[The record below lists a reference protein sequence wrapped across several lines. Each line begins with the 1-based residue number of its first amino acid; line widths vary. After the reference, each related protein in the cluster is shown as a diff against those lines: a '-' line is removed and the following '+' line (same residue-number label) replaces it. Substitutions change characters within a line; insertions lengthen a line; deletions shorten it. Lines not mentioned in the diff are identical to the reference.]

1 MCACEGDIT
10 AMLSSLILHAVTSQA
25 VLMGNFGSRP
35 GEFEAKK
42 GEVTIEHDIIP
53 LSMGSGGLTVR
64 DYHGRRFGATGY
76 ADIRREPMTLLN
88 VDTSLNRISVLEGRI
103 KGSEDGIHCRII
115 IHMSVKGDVQRVPEI
130 IVGSQHVS
138 MTFGHWLSAL
148 KEAGDLL
155 GFEVQHL

>member
-1 MCACEGDIT
+1 
-10 AMLSSLILHAVTSQA
+10 
-25 VLMGNFGSRP
+25 
-35 GEFEAKK
+35 
-42 GEVTIEHDIIP
+42 
-53 LSMGSGGLTVR
+53 
-64 DYHGRRFGATGY
+64 
-76 ADIRREPMTLLN
+76 LN